1 MSSHPHITKSAS
13 QRALHYLALLGA
25 LCIFSQCA
33 SDQSGQ
39 QGEDPIDQGAG
50 QEDISNTSLNGPNS
64 SDDIGQG
71 AAMNNA
77 FDEDGGGNNFAG
89 QNGGNNFSNQAFS
102 NQGGSNNGF
111 GNNGFNGNAPSN
123 NFAMDEDVA
132 QGGLLNNVPMESDAP
147 LNANPGA
154 LLNQSAQALNTTPL
168 NNSVNALGTNPAAS
182 GQSANVAET
191 IPAEMTPQTI
201 NSDSGSNSVSARA
214 AASPFTNPHMNWPG
228 KGRVKYVTR
237 TLSRHSAPNGPILG
251 EFEQGEHPLI
261 FQNGNWVEL
270 HDGSFE
276 KGNGLSEKPVG
287 YRQSRKFWQ

>member
-1 MSSHPHITKSAS
+1 MSSYGHFNNLAT
-13 QRALHYLALLGA
+13 QRALHYLALLVA
-25 LCIFSQCA
+25 LCMFSQCA

-50 QEDISNTSLNGPNS
+50 QENISNTSLNGPNS
-64 SDDIGQG
+64 SDDVAQG
-71 AAMNNA
+71 ASMNNA
-77 FDEDGGGNNFAG
+77 GNWEGNGDNFSG
-89 QNGGNNFSNQAFS
+89 QNGGNNFSDQGFS

-111 GNNGFNGNAPSN
+111 SNNGLNGNTPSN
-123 NFAMDEDVA
+123 NFAMDEDIA

-147 LNANPGA
+147 LNANPGG

-168 NNSVNALGTNPAAS
+168 NNGVNAFGANPAAS
-182 GQSANVAET
+182 GQSANISET

-201 NSDSGSNSVSARA
+201 SQAPSGNSISARA

-270 HDGSFE
+270 HDGSFVR
-276 KGNGLSEKPVG
+276 GNGLSEKPVG